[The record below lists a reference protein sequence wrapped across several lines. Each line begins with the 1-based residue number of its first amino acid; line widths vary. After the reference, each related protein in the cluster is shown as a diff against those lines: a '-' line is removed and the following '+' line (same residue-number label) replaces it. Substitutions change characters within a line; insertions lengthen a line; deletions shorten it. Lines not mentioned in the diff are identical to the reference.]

1 MDLAAAS
8 VDGDDPRPPWVRVLS
23 ADHIADAW
31 AVPGALVQVAVAL
44 DGDRDR
50 CADLAARLAGSA
62 RDGVR
67 LGAVEVVATLVDGL
81 RGTEGTCVDTV
92 GRLAA
97 DPWEP
102 VRERAVP
109 LLAVAGEAAAPWA
122 DVLAQRASAYTQR
135 AVADAGATASRTTA
149 SRATELRATPTG
161 LAPTGSAERGAA
173 LLGLALLRD
182 PRVVPLLQ
190 EGRGWTA
197 LGLPYAPQGDT
208 GWSSPGL
215 PDLLEALVHE
225 ADALT
230 PLLREL
236 LEKGGDDALGVM
248 FALEAWGSAA
258 APLADAVAE
267 RLRCSSRPARE
278 LAVLAAVG
286 RGAAEHAEQVRGFA
300 GARDDGAAALAY
312 WRMTGDAAAALE
324 LAEGVGP
331 RAWVPYWTL
340 LAELGPA
347 ARAHVDRLRTPVERA
362 EPVAALAY
370 WRMTGDTATVLR
382 VLAEAEGAPLRE
394 SVGERSGREAV
405 RVLGEMGGAA
415 APATPLLRELRDAP
429 ERPYREAGPGWRA
442 VLEDRELL
450 GLLDGA
456 IARIG
461 G

>member
-1 MDLAAAS
+1 MDLAVAS

-50 CADLAARLAGSA
+50 CADLAVRLAGST

-67 LGAVEVVATLVDGL
+67 LGAVEVTATLVDGF
-81 RGTEGTCVDTV
+81 RGAEEECVDTV

-109 LLAVAGEAAAPWA
+109 LLAVAGDAAAPWA
-122 DVLAQRASAYTQR
+122 DVLAQRAA
-135 AVADAGATASRTTA
+135 ADTGATAPTA
-149 SRATELRATPTG
+149 TV
-161 LAPTGSAERGAA
+161 TGSAGRGAA

-182 PRVVPLLQ
+182 PRAVPLLR

-197 LGLPYAPQGDT
+197 LGLPYAPQRDT

-230 PLLREL
+230 PLLWEL

-248 FALEAWGSAA
+248 FALEAWGAAA

-267 RLRCSSRPARE
+267 RLRYSSHPARE

-286 RGAAEHAEQVRGFA
+286 RGATEHADQVRGFA

-312 WRMTGDAAAALE
+312 WRMTGDAAGALE

-340 LAELGPA
+340 LAELGPP
-347 ARAHVDRLRTPVERA
+347 ARAHVDRLRAAVERA

-405 RVLGEMGGAA
+405 RVLGELGAA
-415 APATPLLRELRDAP
+415 AAPVMPLLRELRDAP
-429 ERPYREAGPGWRA
+429 GRPYREAGPGWRA

-456 IARIG
+456 IARIEG
-461 G
+461 